1 MWGLPCWRRRWTSEE
16 REEGKPSLA
25 PPPLFFLDPLG
36 VFFPPPSLLLCFFPS
51 KCSFFLFSAGCFFT
65 SGRQRDRER
74 GRERER
80 EKEREGEREGEG
92 GRGSVR
98 VCVCVERSRVR
109 EATKKIGERGLVLRW
124 RADVRPRPLVEKKR
138 SSRRRLQARHTSLDS
153 RLSRLWKTPAL
164 PLQSSA
170 LSPFKSSP
178 SCVFPT
184 LSLPTMRSAIVARAA
199 VAPAAASAMRSR
211 RAASIAA
218 SRSVAAPRS
227 VVALAAKKGSKKSSA
242 ASSSGSSSNS
252 SDGEPHF
259 RGLLK
264 EGETRLSKKR

>member
-1 MWGLPCWRRRWTSEE
+1 
-16 REEGKPSLA
+16 
-25 PPPLFFLDPLG
+25 
-36 VFFPPPSLLLCFFPS
+36 VLLVARS
-51 KCSFFLFSAGCFFT
+51 
-65 SGRQRDRER
+65 SGGRER
-74 GRERER
+74 QRERER

-109 EATKKIGERGLVLRW
+109 EATKKIGQRGWVLRW
-124 RADVRPRPLVEKKR
+124 RADVGPRPLVEKKTLVAETLAVAEPPTGATHL
-138 SSRRRLQARHTSLDS
+138 SRCTSLDF
-153 RLSRLWKTPAL
+153 WKNPAL

-170 LSPFKSSP
+170 LSPFKSSR

-199 VAPAAASAMRSR
+199 VAPAAASAVRSR

-259 RGLLK
+259 RGLSK

>member
-1 MWGLPCWRRRWTSEE
+1 M
-16 REEGKPSLA
+16 
-25 PPPLFFLDPLG
+25 
-36 VFFPPPSLLLCFFPS
+36 
-51 KCSFFLFSAGCFFT
+51 
-65 SGRQRDRER
+65 
-74 GRERER
+74 
-80 EKEREGEREGEG
+80 
-92 GRGSVR
+92 
-98 VCVCVERSRVR
+98 
-109 EATKKIGERGLVLRW
+109 RW

-138 SSRRRLQARHTSLDS
+138 SSRRRSQSRSCLQARHTSLDS

>member
-1 MWGLPCWRRRWTSEE
+1 M
-16 REEGKPSLA
+16 
-25 PPPLFFLDPLG
+25 
-36 VFFPPPSLLLCFFPS
+36 
-51 KCSFFLFSAGCFFT
+51 
-65 SGRQRDRER
+65 
-74 GRERER
+74 
-80 EKEREGEREGEG
+80 
-92 GRGSVR
+92 R

-109 EATKKIGERGLVLRW
+109 EATKKIGERGWVLRW
-124 RADVRPRPLVEKKR
+124 RADVGPRPLVEKKNARRGDAR
-138 SSRRRLQARHTSLDS
+138 SRGAAYRRDTPLSMHV
-153 RLSRLWKTPAL
+153 SRLWKTPAL

-170 LSPFKSSP
+170 LSPFKSSR

-259 RGLLK
+259 RGLSK